1 MRHNL
6 FWKLAFTF
14 LALLLSV
21 LVAVDFFA
29 ERALRDEYS
38 RTTLGQLE
46 SIARIAKARPPQLTS
61 VPPSNAEDRAV
72 LDLWVSQMAASGL
85 RVTVITASGQV
96 LADSQS
102 DPRTMENHADRPEIR
117 AALANGEGQS
127 ARRSVTMSRD
137 MLYYAVR
144 SDAATRTPIVL
155 RFAAP
160 LTSVH
165 ETLVAFRGKLWF
177 ASVIILLLA
186 GTASL
191 LVTLGFSERIE
202 RLKEFS
208 RRVAEGDFRPLPG
221 DGSGDALEKL
231 GASLNQTAARL
242 DRTIRTLTEER
253 NLSSAILGSMVEGVA
268 VVSGAERLVFSNQS
282 FAEILGLDLPPKSGS
297 ALVEIVRQTDLI
309 EAVRRVLAG
318 EPRVESEIV
327 TGTLRQRF
335 FAATVGAVR
344 AGETYGA
351 VVVLHDITELRRLER
366 VRRDFVANV
375 SHEFRTPLTAIQ
387 GFAETL
393 LAGAM
398 DDPQNRE
405 RFLEIIVE
413 HSRRLAR
420 LTEDLLKLSKMDA
433 DRLELEIRR
442 VNVAQLIE
450 SCIETAQH
458 RATEKEIAISVKPG
472 SGVPDIAGDRR
483 RLAEVLQN
491 LIDNALQYTLSRG
504 EIVVSTEARD
514 GEVVFT
520 VADTGIGIPKADQ
533 SRIFERFYRVDAA
546 RSRELGGTGL
556 GLSIAKHIVEVHGG
570 RIWVDSEVGRGSQFH
585 FTIPIFQAER
595 VPRPSS
601 AAAARGTGRSPV

>member
-1 MRHNL
+1 VRHNL
-6 FWKLAFTF
+6 FWKLALTF
-14 LALLLSV
+14 LALLVGV
-21 LVAVDFFA
+21 LAAVDFIA
-29 ERALRDEYS
+29 ERALRDEYT
-38 RTTLGQLE
+38 RTALGQLE
-46 SIARIAKARPPQLTS
+46 SVARLAKARPPKLSAIPPTS
-61 VPPSNAEDRAV
+61 AEDRAA
-72 LDLWVSQMAASGL
+72 LDQWVSQMAASNV
-85 RVTVITASGQV
+85 RVTVITADGQV

-102 DPRTMENHADRPEIR
+102 EPRTMENHANRPEVR
-117 AALANGEGQS
+117 DALTKGEGQA
-127 ARRSVTMSRD
+127 ARRSVTLGREL
-137 MLYYAVR
+137 LYYAVR
-144 SDAATRTPIVL
+144 YDAAPATPVVL

-160 LTSVH
+160 LATVH
-165 ETLVAFRGKLWF
+165 ETLVAFRRKLWF
-177 ASVIILLLA
+177 ASVIIMLLA

-191 LVTLGFSERIE
+191 LVSRGFSDRIE

-242 DRTIRTLTEER
+242 DSTIRTLTEER

-268 VVSGAERLVFSNQS
+268 VVSGAERLVFANQS
-282 FAEILGLDLPPKSGS
+282 FAEILELDLPPKSGS

-309 EAVRRVLAG
+309 EAVRKVLAG
-318 EPRVESEIV
+318 EHRVESEIV
-327 TGTLRQRF
+327 TGTLRQHF

-442 VNVAQLIE
+442 VSVSQLIE

-458 RATEKEIAISVKPG
+458 RATEKEIAISVQPT

-491 LIDNALQYTLSRG
+491 LLDNALQYTLSRG
-504 EIVVSTEARD
+504 EIVVSAEARD
-514 GEVVFT
+514 GEVLFT

-556 GLSIAKHIVEVHGG
+556 GLSIAKHIVEVHAG
-570 RIWVDSEVGRGSQFH
+570 RIWVDSEIGRGSRFH
-585 FTIPIFQAER
+585 FTVPIFDAER
-595 VPRPSS
+595 APRSTP
-601 AAAARGTGRSPV
+601 AAAARTTGRGSL

>member
-38 RTTLGQLE
+38 GTTLGQLE
-46 SIARIAKARPPQLTS
+46 SIARLAKARPPQLTS
-61 VPPSNAEDRAV
+61 VPPSNPEDRAV

-165 ETLVAFRGKLWF
+165 ETLVAFRRKLWF

-433 DRLELEIRR
+433 DRLEIEIRR

>member
-21 LVAVDFFA
+21 LIAVDFFA
-29 ERALRDEYS
+29 ERDLRDEYT
-38 RTTLGQLE
+38 RTTLEQLE
-46 SIARIAKARPPQLTS
+46 SIARVAKARPPQLSS
-61 VPPSNAEDRAV
+61 VPPSLPEDRAA
-72 LDLWVSQMAASGL
+72 LDQWVGQMAASNM
-85 RVTVITASGQV
+85 RVTVITADGKV

-102 DPRTMENHADRPEIR
+102 DPRTMENHADRPEVR
-117 AALANGEGQS
+117 SALANGEGQA
-127 ARRSVTMSRD
+127 ARQSVTMSRD
-137 MLYYAVR
+137 LLYYAVKA
-144 SDAATRTPIVL
+144 DVAGAPIVL

-160 LTSVH
+160 LTTVH
-165 ETLVAFRGKLWF
+165 ETLVAFRRKLWF

-186 GTASL
+186 STASL
-191 LVTLGFSERIE
+191 LVTLGFSDRIE

-242 DRTIRTLTEER
+242 DRTIHTLTEER

-297 ALVEIVRQTDLI
+297 ALVEIVRQSDLI
-309 EAVRRVLAG
+309 EAVRKVLAG
-318 EPRVESEIV
+318 EARVESEIV

-458 RATEKEIAISVKPG
+458 RAVEKEIAISVKPAN
-472 SGVPDIAGDRR
+472 GVPDIAGDRR

-504 EIVVSTEARD
+504 EIVVSSEARN

-570 RIWVDSEVGRGSQFH
+570 RIWVDSEIGRGSKFY
-585 FTIPIFQAER
+585 FTVPIFDAER
-595 VPRPSS
+595 LPRPTS
-601 AAAARGTGRSPV
+601 AAAARGTGRGSA

>member
-21 LVAVDFFA
+21 LVAVDYFA
-29 ERALRDEYS
+29 ERALRDEYT
-38 RTTLGQLE
+38 RTTYGQLE
-46 SIARIAKARPPQLTS
+46 AIARIAKARPPQIS
-61 VPPSNAEDRAV
+61 SIPPSNPEERAA
-72 LDLWVSQMAASGL
+72 LDQWVREMAAGDA
-85 RVTVITASGQV
+85 RVTVIAVNGQV
-96 LADSQS
+96 VGDSQS
-102 DPRTMENHADRPEIR
+102 DTRTMENHADRPEVR
-117 AALANGEGQS
+117 EALSNGEGRS
-127 ARRSVTMSRD
+127 ARRSVSVGRD
-137 MLYYAVR
+137 LLYYAVR
-144 SDAATRTPIVL
+144 LDVRGTPVVL

-160 LTSVH
+160 LASIH
-165 ETLVAFRGKLWF
+165 ETLVAFRRKLWF

-191 LVTLGFSERIE
+191 LVTLGFSDRIE

-208 RRVAEGDFRPLPG
+208 RRVAEGDFRPLPS

-268 VVSGAERLVFSNQS
+268 VVSGGERLVFANQS
-282 FAEILGLDLPPKSGS
+282 FAEILDLDLPPRSGS

-309 EAVRRVLAG
+309 EAVRKVLAG

-327 TGTLRQRF
+327 TGTLRQHF

-442 VNVAQLIE
+442 VSVSQLIE
-450 SCIETAQH
+450 SCVETAQH
-458 RATEKEIAISVKPG
+458 RAIEKEISISVQPT
-472 SGVPDIAGDRR
+472 SGIPDIAGDRR

-491 LIDNALQYTLSRG
+491 LLDNALQYTLSRG
-504 EIVVSTEARD
+504 EIFVSAKARD
-514 GEVVFT
+514 GDVVFT
-520 VADTGIGIPKADQ
+520 IADTGIGIPKADQ

-556 GLSIAKHIVEVHGG
+556 GLSIAKHIVEVHSG
-570 RIWVDSEVGRGSQFH
+570 RIWVDSEIGRGSQFH
-585 FTIPIFQAER
+585 FTVPVFDAER
-595 VPRPSS
+595 S
-601 AAAARGTGRSPV
+601 ARQTQPASARGTARGLT